1 MKKLFLLLALL
12 SSVFTAC
19 DSGLDNEEN
28 GGTPS
33 TPKIELSQQSVEV
46 EFESAEYEVTITSP
60 YSWEATAKN
69 DWIKVVTETGIAG
82 TKTLKFSV
90 ARNEEEDIREGTIV
104 VKNEDYNLVAE
115 LYITQGAF
123 VPAITIEPESLV
135 FTFEGGTQEVAITAN
150 FEYEY
155 STTADWLTIEKSEK
169 GVNISAT
176 QNTKFEERTAEITIS
191 SEKYGV
197 SKTIA
202 VTQKGVSAE
211 FQNVII
217 YTSSDDK
224 VVTPYE
230 RNVFGADIV
239 SNTYS
244 NGQGV
249 IIFDAPVTSIGD
261 YAFYNCTSLASV
273 TIPDS
278 VTSIRGSA
286 FINCDGLTRVNVN
299 ISDLARYCTSN
310 PMHSIPGETHL
321 YLNGKEITNL
331 VIPNSVTSIG
341 SYAFYGCD
349 GLTSITIPNSV
360 TSIGG
365 YAFRGCTSLTSVTIP
380 DSVTSIG
387 SHAFA
392 SCTSLAS
399 VTIGNSVSSIGDSA
413 FRNCDG
419 LTNITIPNSVTSI
432 GSCAFAWCKNLTA
445 FYGEFASADNRCLVI
460 DGVLNSFAPAG
471 LTEYTI
477 PDSVT
482 SIGSYAFYGC
492 DGLTSITISNSV
504 TSIGSYAFAWCENLT
519 SVYCKPTT
527 PPTAS
532 VNTWGYWGAF
542 SFNSSDRKIYV
553 PTASVDAYKS
563 ASGWS
568 EYASY
573 IVGYDF

>member
-1 MKKLFLLLALL
+1 M
-12 SSVFTAC
+12 
-19 DSGLDNEEN
+19 
-28 GGTPS
+28 
-33 TPKIELSQQSVEV
+33 
-46 EFESAEYEVTITSP
+46 
-60 YSWEATAKN
+60 
-69 DWIKVVTETGIAG
+69 
-82 TKTLKFSV
+82 
-90 ARNEEEDIREGTIV
+90 
-104 VKNEDYNLVAE
+104 
-115 LYITQGAF
+115 
-123 VPAITIEPESLV
+123 
-135 FTFEGGTQEVAITAN
+135 
-150 FEYEY
+150 
-155 STTADWLTIEKSEK
+155 
-169 GVNISAT
+169 
-176 QNTKFEERTAEITIS
+176 
-191 SEKYGV
+191 
-197 SKTIA
+197 
-202 VTQKGVSAE
+202 SAE

-482 SIGSYAFYGC
+482 SIGSYAFYCC

-532 VNTWGYWGAF
+532 VNPWGYWGAF